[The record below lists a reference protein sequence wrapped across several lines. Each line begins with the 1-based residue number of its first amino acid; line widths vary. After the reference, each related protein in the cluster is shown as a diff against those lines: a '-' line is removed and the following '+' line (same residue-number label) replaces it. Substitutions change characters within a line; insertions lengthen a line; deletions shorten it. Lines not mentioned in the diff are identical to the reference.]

1 MKNQTTQLESA
12 MPRTKGHMPMTKR
25 AVARQRG
32 LSLTELLVAMTISL
46 FIVIALI
53 TVYSSIKSGF
63 SYTNNTVRLS
73 EDASYALDMIGR
85 DIRMTAFAG
94 CTGSNFTVD
103 ASTPPVTT
111 YTPKFNLISGQ
122 TISTANL
129 KPNPFAGVITGNLSD
144 VFTSKNAVWG
154 FAANNTA
161 AIGVLGG
168 GSSSYT
174 VSTTA
179 PMLYLAGGS
188 AQAIQV
194 SSAVAAVTDDIAI
207 PSDTYSWANNVNPT
221 YMIIADCKGSEIFK
235 ATAFTSGAGTIKTIA
250 HGGGAGENNSASLV
264 NTYSSDALVMPLISS
279 IYFLATRVGRTVP
292 SLYRRHF
299 NGSIAT
305 VEELVENVE
314 TIVFH
319 YGVNT
324 TNTGGGEPT
333 YITDIY
339 DTDPTAVT
347 DWSRVVSVRMGLV
360 MVSEESGQTT
370 ASGQSVPW
378 LGGTLT
384 PDSVDRRVRRAYS
397 TTVSIRNRMGL

>member
-1 MKNQTTQLESA
+1 MKNQTTQLVWA
-12 MPRTKGHMPMTKR
+12 MPRTKGHMTMTER
-25 AVARQRG
+25 AVAYQRG
-32 LSLTELLVAMTISL
+32 LSLIELLVAMTISL
-46 FIVIALI
+46 FMVIALI
-53 TVYSSIKSGF
+53 TVFSSVKSGF
-63 SYTNNTVRLS
+63 AYTNNAVRLS

-85 DIRMTAFAG
+85 DIRMTAFSG

-103 ASTPPVTT
+103 AASVTT
-111 YTPKFNLISGQ
+111 YTPKFDLISGQ

-154 FAANNTA
+154 FAANNSA

-168 GSSSYT
+168 GSATYT
-174 VSTTA
+174 VSTTT

-194 SSAVAAVTDDIAI
+194 SSAVAAVTDNIAI

-221 YMIIADCKGSEIFK
+221 YMIISDCKGSEIFK
-235 ATAFTSGAGTIKTIA
+235 ASAFTSGTGTIKNMA
-250 HGGGAGENNSASLV
+250 HGGGANENNSASLV
-264 NTYSSDALVMPLISS
+264 NTYSSDALVMPLTSS
-279 IYFLATRVGRTVP
+279 VYFLATRVGRAVP
-292 SLYRRHF
+292 SLYRRYF

-314 TIVFH
+314 AIVFH

-333 YITDIY
+333 YITDTY
-339 DTDPTAVT
+339 ETDPTAVT

-360 MVSEESGQTT
+360 MVSDTNGQTAT
-370 ASGQSVPW
+370 SGQSVPW

-384 PDSVDRRVRRAYS
+384 PDAADRHVRRAYS